1 MTLSP
6 GALSADG
13 YIIDQRK
20 TDNIPFGHL
29 TSDRNGCGW
38 IAVYNLLKALGR
50 DPDPEQIAA
59 ELEKTLMFHG
69 KLGLNLFALIWELKK
84 QRLPLNFAVRSF
96 HAQLLAEQAPAGI
109 VLYFTGKRNHFVA
122 FRRAEH
128 GKLRFFGAV
137 PGRRC
142 HQLTLAEFYWDYVK
156 FPLAVTIT
164 VRP

>member
-1 MTLSP
+1 MALSP

-20 TDNIPFGHL
+20 TGNIPFGSL
-29 TSDRNGCGW
+29 TSDKNGCGW

-84 QRLPLNFAVRSF
+84 LHLPLNFAVRSF
-96 HAQLLAEQAPAGI
+96 HAQELAARAPAGI

-122 FRRAEH
+122 FRRAEN
-128 GKLRFFGAV
+128 GRLRFFGAV
-137 PGRRC
+137 PGFR
-142 HQLTLAEFYWDYVK
+142 HHELTMAEFYWNYVK